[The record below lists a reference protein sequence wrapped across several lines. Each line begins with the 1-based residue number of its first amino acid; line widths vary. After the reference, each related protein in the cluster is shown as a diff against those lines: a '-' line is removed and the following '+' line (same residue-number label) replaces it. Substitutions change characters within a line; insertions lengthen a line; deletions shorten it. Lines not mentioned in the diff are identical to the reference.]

1 MNARN
6 REYFEH
12 TAEGMAP
19 RHVYRSDQAARAALG
34 IADDTDTVR
43 QTLACPVCEE
53 SRVDWLIIQDDE
65 RVECQTCGA
74 IYNLDEARGDYP
86 GDFETATMGSEGRD
100 NAL

>member
-19 RHVYRSDQAARAALG
+19 RHVYRSDQAARKALG
-34 IADDTDTVR
+34 IADA
-43 QTLACPVCEE
+43 ACPTCGSMQANWKTYYVAGRAC
-53 SRVDWLIIQDDE
+53 S
-65 RVECQTCGA
+65 TCGA
-74 IYNLDEARGDYP
+74 TYDEARGDYP